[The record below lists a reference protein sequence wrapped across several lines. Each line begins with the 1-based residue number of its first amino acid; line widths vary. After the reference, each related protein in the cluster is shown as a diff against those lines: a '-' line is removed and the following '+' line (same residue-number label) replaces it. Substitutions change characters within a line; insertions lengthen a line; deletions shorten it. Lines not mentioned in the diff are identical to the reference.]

1 GDDAI
6 WAVGEDAALVSRI
19 DSTREQVVSRHVG
32 GSGGYN
38 GRIAFGLGALYVVS
52 GGLELGQ
59 GALMRLDPQPN
70 SGARE
75 APLPGRPA
83 GVAVGFGSVWVA
95 VGNRLLRFEPQLLTS
110 QGAIP
115 LGSGAAGV
123 AVGSNGV
130 WVTGGR
136 AGLVWR
142 IDPETNTIAKEIT
155 LGGTTS
161 GIAAW
166 GDSVWVAVAE

>member
-1 GDDAI
+1 
-6 WAVGEDAALVSRI
+6 
-19 DSTREQVVSRHVG
+19 
-32 GSGGYN
+32 
-38 GRIAFGLGALYVVS
+38 
-52 GGLELGQ
+52 
-59 GALMRLDPQPN
+59 
-70 SGARE
+70 
-75 APLPGRPA
+75 
-83 GVAVGFGSVWVA
+83 VAVGFGSVWVA

-123 AVGSNGV
+123 AVGSHGV

-142 IDPETNTIAKEIT
+142 IDPETNTIAKEIA

-161 GIAAW
+161 GIAVW